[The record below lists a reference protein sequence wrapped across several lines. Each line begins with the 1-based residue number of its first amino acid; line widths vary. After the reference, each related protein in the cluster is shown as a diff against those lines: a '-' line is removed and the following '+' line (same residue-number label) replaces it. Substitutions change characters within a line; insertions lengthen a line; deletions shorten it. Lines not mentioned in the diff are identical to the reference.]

1 MYLTKVMQRTNSPE
15 VHLHLIKQTVT
26 FNRVRLCKT
35 APVYLAWQWW
45 IAQLDLMKTK
55 PVSIFEAVFF
65 SHQQNSS
72 VLSHVSWVYIKLHL
86 CSPHPPPFSLNT
98 FLSLAALFRRTASFF
113 GSLCV
118 QGRGHMLNQPIGS
131 REEVCW
137 LTRGIC
143 AFFSSNSARQKKC
156 WRKSKSL
163 SDWIF
168 LVLICSSAG
177 EKMLLLCFK
186 KWVHYNLL

>member
-1 MYLTKVMQRTNSPE
+1 MQRTNSPE

-86 CSPHPPPFSLNT
+86 CSPPPSTLLSEHFSV
-98 FLSLAALFRRTASFF
+98 ARRSVSSDCIVF

-137 LTRGIC
+137 LTRGISVRFFLKFSQTREMLQKIKIFVWLNFSC
-143 AFFSSNSARQKKC
+143 A
-156 WRKSKSL
+156 
-163 SDWIF
+163 
-168 LVLICSSAG
+168 
-177 EKMLLLCFK
+177 
-186 KWVHYNLL
+186 NLLFSWRENAFVVF